1 MRRFRQLCA
10 AIALAC
16 ILAVSGSA
24 GDISCGVTDD
34 QSATTQG
41 TATEETAAA
50 GDMPNGIEST
60 DTVTE
65 LIISLLTNLLPL
77 I

>member
-10 AIALAC
+10 GIALAC

-34 QSATTQG
+34 QSAATQ
-41 TATEETAAA
+41 ETAVA
-50 GDMPNGIEST
+50 GEMPNGIEST

-65 LIISLLTNLLPL
+65 LVISFLTTILPL
-77 I
+77 V